1 MRIVFGL
8 VLLVGIALAG
18 FAVYMARGYVETY
31 QAQLAAE
38 RQMRDQIVPTTEVY
52 VLNEALRYGQRLT
65 KENVRLVRWPV
76 DAIPEGAFTT
86 EDSLF
91 PPGVTALR
99 SVTRAMDKGEAVLST
114 KVTEPGED
122 AGVGARLAAG
132 MRAFALRVDVASGVS
147 GFVRPGDRVDVYWT
161 GSPPGGE
168 GGEITKLIDANV
180 RIIAID
186 QTADEDQNSPLVA
199 RTVTVEATPQQVAA
213 LAQAQAIPRSPRS
226 SRSTSASFSGS
237 SGGWWSSRKSARS
250 ARAAA
255 ARSWK
260 SRSSAPTDLIR
271 TCIERT
277 PHLGCVPLSAP
288 QLSWGVATCPQQ
300 LRHGTS

>member
-38 RQMRDQIVPTTEVY
+38 RQLRDQIVPTTEVY

-86 EDSLF
+86 EDALF

-99 SVTRAMDKGEAVLST
+99 SVTRAMDRGEAVLST

-213 LAQAQAIPRSPRS
+213 LAQAQATGRLQL
-226 SRSTSASFSGS
+226 SRVGADDTSTPEVVQIDQRTLLGIERRVVEQQEVCS
-237 SGGWWSSRKSARS
+237 
-250 ARAAA
+250 
-255 ARSWK
+255 
-260 SRSSAPTDLIR
+260 IR
-271 TCIERT
+271 TRRGGEIVEVPIECT
-277 PHLGCVPLSAP
+277 N
-288 QLSWGVATCPQQ
+288 
-300 LRHGTS
+300 

>member
-31 QAQLAAE
+31 QAQLAVE

-86 EDSLF
+86 EESLF

-213 LAQAQAIPRSPRS
+213 LAQAQATGRLQLSLVGADDTSIPEVVQVDQRILLGIERRVVEQQEVCS
-226 SRSTSASFSGS
+226 
-237 SGGWWSSRKSARS
+237 
-250 ARAAA
+250 
-255 ARSWK
+255 
-260 SRSSAPTDLIR
+260 IR
-271 TCIERT
+271 TRRGGEIVEVPIECT
-277 PHLGCVPLSAP
+277 N
-288 QLSWGVATCPQQ
+288 
-300 LRHGTS
+300 

>member
-1 MRIVFGL
+1 MRMVFGL

-31 QAQLAAE
+31 QAQLAQE
-38 RQMRDQIVPTTEVY
+38 RQLRDQIVPTTEVY
-52 VLNEALRYGQRLT
+52 VLNEPLRYGQRLT
-65 KENVRLVRWPV
+65 QEHVRLVRWPV
-76 DAIPEGAFTT
+76 DGVPEGAFTK
-86 EDSLF
+86 EDELF
-91 PPGVTALR
+91 PEGVTELR
-99 SVTRAMDKGEAVLST
+99 SVIRAMDKGEAILKS

-161 GSPPGGE
+161 GSPPSGE

-186 QTADEDQNSPLVA
+186 QTADGDRNSPLVA

-213 LAQAQAIPRSPRS
+213 LAQAQATGRLQLSLVGADDE
-226 SRSTSASFSGS
+226 STPEVVQIDQRTLLGIERRVVEQQEVCS
-237 SGGWWSSRKSARS
+237 
-250 ARAAA
+250 
-255 ARSWK
+255 
-260 SRSSAPTDLIR
+260 IR
-271 TCIERT
+271 TRRGGEIVEVPIECT
-277 PHLGCVPLSAP
+277 N
-288 QLSWGVATCPQQ
+288 
-300 LRHGTS
+300 

>member
-31 QAQLAAE
+31 QAQLAQE
-38 RQMRDQIVPTTEVY
+38 RQLRDQIVPTTEVY
-52 VLNEALRYGQRLT
+52 VLNEPLRYGQRLT
-65 KENVRLVRWPV
+65 KESVRLVRWPV
-76 DAIPEGAFTT
+76 DAIPEGAFTV
-86 EDSLF
+86 EGALF
-91 PPGVTALR
+91 PEGVTDLR
-99 SVTRAMDKGEAVLST
+99 SVTRAMDKGEAVLKS

-168 GGEITKLIDANV
+168 GGEITKLIDVNV

-186 QTADEDQNSPLVA
+186 QTADEDRNSPLVA

-213 LAQAQAIPRSPRS
+213 LAQAQASGRLQLSLVGANDE
-226 SRSTSASFSGS
+226 STPEVVQVDQRTLLGIERRVVEQQEVCS
-237 SGGWWSSRKSARS
+237 
-250 ARAAA
+250 
-255 ARSWK
+255 
-260 SRSSAPTDLIR
+260 IR
-271 TCIERT
+271 TRRGGEIVEVPIECT
-277 PHLGCVPLSAP
+277 N
-288 QLSWGVATCPQQ
+288 
-300 LRHGTS
+300 